1 MNELILSGQQKIAW
15 AKRFMPVLTELEKE
29 FVQKQVFAGLK
40 ITVCIHLE
48 AKTACF
54 VKMLQNAGAIVTA
67 TGCNPLSTQ
76 DDVCEALRYDGIRVC
91 AKHGVSMEEY
101 QKHLEESLSDGPD
114 LILDDGGDLT
124 DIIHH
129 KMPHLAKNLIGG
141 TEETTTGVNRLK
153 NLAAKNQIQYP
164 IIAANDAMMKFLF
177 DNRYGTG
184 QSVWDGINRTTNLV
198 VAGKTVVIAGYGWC
212 GRGAAL
218 RAKGLGAKVIITE
231 IDEIKAIEAVMDG
244 HTVMKMDDAA
254 KLGDFF
260 VTLTGCKDVITG
272 KHFQV
277 MKNGAVLANAGHFDV
292 EINKNDLELLSSS
305 KVVSRNNIETYTL
318 KNGNEVHL
326 LAEGRLVNLAAGD
339 GHPAEIMDMSFSVQA
354 LALKYLKD
362 HQGELK
368 PGMIYLP
375 EEINRKIA
383 SIKLD
388 SLQAGLDTLSEEQK
402 AYYFGT
408 I

>member
-1 MNELILSGQQKIAW
+1 MNDLVLSGQKKIAW
-15 AKRFMPVLTELEKE
+15 AKRFMPVLTEIEKD
-29 FVQKQVFAGLK
+29 FVAKQVFAGLK

-54 VKMLQNAGAIVTA
+54 VKMLKNAGAIVTA

-76 DDVCEALRYDGIRVC
+76 DDVCEALRADGIRVC

-101 QKHLEESLSDGPD
+101 ERHLKESLSDGPD

-129 KMPHLAKNLIGG
+129 KMPHLADNLIGG

-153 NLAAKNQIQYP
+153 NLAQKGEIKYP

-254 KLGDFF
+254 KLGDIF
-260 VTLTGCKDVITG
+260 VTLTGCKDVIT
-272 KHFQV
+272 KEHFKV

-292 EINKNDLELLSSS
+292 EINKNDLLSLS
-305 KVVSRNNIETYTL
+305 VSHEETRQNIETYTL
-318 KNGNEVHL
+318 TNGNEIHL

-354 LALKYLKD
+354 LALRYLKEHKD
-362 HQGELK
+362 ELL
-368 PGMIYLP
+368 PGMHYLP

-383 SIKLD
+383 KIKLE
-388 SLQAGLDTLSEEQK
+388 SLGAGLDELSSEQK
-402 AYYFGT
+402 SYYFCE
-408 I
+408 